1 MSDPSEEDPW
11 AAGRAAT
18 TEEVKAIF
26 SRHRTEGPALEHH
39 DALPAF
45 VRLPRFLLGK
55 LPRRRRRAVLV
66 GAAVAAVLTAGGI
79 WLAYEAAQRAQLRE
93 ARAERAFRAGEVRRL
108 LADQSPRT
116 ARVGAASGAALQRR
130 IEAAIGADARAR
142 VRAGT
147 LSGPIRRTTCRQ
159 GNGLVNRADDPN
171 LFRCLA
177 ITSSA
182 VGVTLGH
189 EFFVRVDP
197 ARGIALWCHNNYP
210 PAHPDTSSAI
220 SVPVT
225 RSCTA

>member
-1 MSDPSEEDPW
+1 MSDPPEDDPW

-18 TEEVKAIF
+18 AEEVKEIF
-26 SRHRTEGPALEHH
+26 ARHRTEGPALEHH

-55 LPRRRRRAVLV
+55 LPPRRRRAVLL
-66 GAAVAAVLTAGGI
+66 GAAVAAVLTAGGM
-79 WLAYEAAQRAQLRE
+79 WLAYEASQRAQLRE

-116 ARVGAASGAALQRR
+116 ARVGAASGALLLRR
-130 IEAAIGADARAR
+130 LEAAIGADARAR
-142 VRAGT
+142 VRAGS

-177 ITSSA
+177 VTSSA

-189 EFFVRVDP
+189 EFFVHVDRT
-197 ARGIALWCHNNYP
+197 RGLAIWCHNNYP
-210 PAHPDTSSAI
+210 PAHPETADAI

>member
-1 MSDPSEEDPW
+1 MSDQPEEDPW
-11 AAGRAAT
+11 VTGRAAT
-18 TEEVKAIF
+18 AEEVRAIF
-26 SRHRTEGPALEHH
+26 ARHQTEGPALERY

-55 LPRRRRRAVLV
+55 LPRRRRRAVLL
-66 GAAVAAVLTAGGI
+66 GAAVATVLTAGGI

-93 ARAERAFRAGEVRRL
+93 ARAERVARAGEVRRL

-116 ARVGAASGAALQRR
+116 ARVGAASGVALRRR
-130 IEAAIGADARAR
+130 IETAVGADARAR
-142 VRAGT
+142 VRAGA
-147 LSGPIRRTTCRQ
+147 LSGPIRRITCRQ

-189 EFFVRVDP
+189 EFFVRVEP
-197 ARGIALWCHNNYP
+197 SRGVAIWCHNNYP
-210 PAHPDTSSAI
+210 PAHPDTSDAI

>member
-1 MSDPSEEDPW
+1 MSDPPEEDPW

-18 TEEVKAIF
+18 AEEVKTIF
-26 SRHRTEGPALEHH
+26 ARHRTEGPALEHH

-55 LPRRRRRAVLV
+55 LPRGRRRAVLA
-66 GAAVAAVLTAGGI
+66 GAAIVAAFTAGGI
-79 WLAYEAAQRAQLRE
+79 WLAHEAAQRAQLRE
-93 ARAERAFRAGEVRRL
+93 ARATRAFRAGEMRRL
-108 LADQSPRT
+108 LADQSPQT
-116 ARVGAASGAALQRR
+116 ARVGAASGPALVHR
-130 IEAAIGADARAR
+130 IEGAITADARAR
-142 VRAGT
+142 VRSGA
-147 LSGPIRRTTCRQ
+147 LSGPIRATTCQQ

-171 LFRCLA
+171 LYRCLA

-197 ARGIALWCHNNYP
+197 RRGLAIWCHNNYP
-210 PAHPDTSSAI
+210 PAHPDTASAI
-220 SVPVT
+220 SVPVA